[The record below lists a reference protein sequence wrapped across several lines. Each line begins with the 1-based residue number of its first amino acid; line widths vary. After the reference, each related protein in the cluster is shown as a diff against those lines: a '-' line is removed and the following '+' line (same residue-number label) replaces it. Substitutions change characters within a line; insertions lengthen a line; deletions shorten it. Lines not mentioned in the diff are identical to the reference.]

1 MNTPRWAAPI
11 GFYFVKIWLVQ
22 HSLLFT
28 KQDAPYSSFLC
39 SRCQN
44 SSPWFF
50 FFPKW
55 EACILQNEGQ
65 TYLFIY
71 LCVYVPSGSFTSR
84 LLLMLPRAAATPA
97 AIRGGP
103 GGCMAEGCR
112 PRRTACCHLPHPAPQ
127 YLIGLF
133 SSAPLPLLQFSY
145 CFVTWHCIQP
155 SACTLSGRIYWAR
168 SEARMVPDDRH
179 QLGQPDNQEHLRLC
193 FCHRNHTSA
202 VPLQQPLAGSDSE
215 DAALDA
221 REGNSLITTTE
232 KQLLA
237 EKAAT
242 RNPSKSFLGSPFQ
255 KKSL

>member
-1 MNTPRWAAPI
+1 
-11 GFYFVKIWLVQ
+11 
-22 HSLLFT
+22 
-28 KQDAPYSSFLC
+28 
-39 SRCQN
+39 
-44 SSPWFF
+44 
-50 FFPKW
+50 
-55 EACILQNEGQ
+55 
-65 TYLFIY
+65 
-71 LCVYVPSGSFTSR
+71 
-84 LLLMLPRAAATPA
+84 
-97 AIRGGP
+97 
-103 GGCMAEGCR
+103 
-112 PRRTACCHLPHPAPQ
+112 
-127 YLIGLF
+127 
-133 SSAPLPLLQFSY
+133 
-145 CFVTWHCIQP
+145 
-155 SACTLSGRIYWAR
+155 
-168 SEARMVPDDRH
+168 MVPADRH